1 MGRLNKRKQ
10 QLKRLAKARQA
21 HRDKDESRCKEE
33 EEVTM
38 FDNET
43 TVDVDVDALSE
54 DIVWQEK
61 ELEFGDVQEFGK
73 DEAEQVRGQL
83 EEMQV

>member
-21 HRDKDESRCKEE
+21 RRDKDESRCKEE

-43 TVDVDVDALSE
+43 TVDVDVNALSE
-54 DIVWQEK
+54 DVVWQEK
-61 ELEFGDVQEFGK
+61 ELEFEDVQEFGK

-83 EEMQV
+83 EELQV

>member
-1 MGRLNKRKQ
+1 
-10 QLKRLAKARQA
+10 
-21 HRDKDESRCKEE
+21 
-33 EEVTM
+33 M

>member
-21 HRDKDESRCKEE
+21 RRDKDESRCKEE

-38 FDNET
+38 FDSET

-54 DIVWQEK
+54 DVVWQEK
-61 ELEFGDVQEFGK
+61 ELEFEDVQEFGK

-83 EEMQV
+83 EELQV